1 MDNQNSNRD
10 DVYEQYVD
18 ASVALFMKY
27 YCDTLYEDVTDKN
40 ACTEDDTDAAFPAEL
55 DARCRTL
62 IKKAVKRQR
71 LRKKARYTGKVLR
84 HICSFVVICMA
95 LASFLFV
102 TVEAVRVPIINYYIE
117 HSENNVLEIGSDD
130 TYAEHPLNNEFD
142 ISDPLSGLIP
152 DDYVLVTH
160 EGDALYNFTTIY
172 ENPNNGRIFISGRPL
187 TNVRDIDLQD
197 AENVQRFQIYNCNA
211 IMAEENNTTRLVWIH
226 EEISTTFT
234 LLITDDSNLDAVYI
248 ADQVIRNIS

>member
-1 MDNQNSNRD
+1 MDNQYANRD

-27 YCDTLYEDVTDKN
+27 YCDTLYEDVTDRN

-71 LRKKARYTGKVLR
+71 LRKRVRYTGKVLR
-84 HICSFVVICMA
+84 RVCNFVVICMA

-117 HSENNVLEIGSDD
+117 HSKNNILEIGGNDPSVDFS
-130 TYAEHPLNNEFD
+130 LNNEFY

-152 DDYVLVTH
+152 DDYVLITQ
-160 EGDALYNFTTIY
+160 EGDSFSNFTTIY
-172 ENPNNGRIFISGRPL
+172 KNSHNSSIFISGRPL
-187 TNVRDIDLQD
+187 ANVRDIDLQG
-197 AENVQRFQIYNCNA
+197 AENIQRFQLYNCYA
-211 IMAEENNTTRLVWIH
+211 MMAEEDNATRLVLIH
-226 EEISTTFT
+226 EESSTTIT
-234 LLITDDSNLDAVYI
+234 LVIVDDSRLDAVEI
-248 ADQVIRNIS
+248 ADDLLRKIS

>member
-1 MDNQNSNRD
+1 MDNQYANRD

-27 YCDTLYEDVTDKN
+27 YCDTLYEDVTDRN

-71 LRKKARYTGKVLR
+71 LRKRVRYTGKVLR
-84 HICSFVVICMA
+84 SICSFVIVCMA

-117 HSENNVLEIGSDD
+117 HSENNNLEIVSNDHSAENVLKD
-130 TYAEHPLNNEFD
+130 TFD
-142 ISDPLSGLIP
+142 ISDPLNGLVP
-152 DDYVLVTH
+152 DDYVPITQ
-160 EGDALYNFTTIY
+160 EGDSISNFTTIY
-172 ENPNNGRIFISGRPL
+172 MNSHNNSIFISGQPVSD
-187 TNVRDIDLQD
+187 VRGVDLQD
-197 AENVQRFQIYNCNA
+197 AESVQRFQIYNCES
-211 IMAEENNTTRLVWIH
+211 IMAEEDDAVRLIWID
-226 EEISTTFT
+226 EKNSTIFT
-234 LLITDDSNLDAVYI
+234 LIIVGDPNLDVIFI
-248 ADQVIRNIS
+248 ADQMIRKYS

>member
-1 MDNQNSNRD
+1 MDNQYANRD

-27 YCDTLYEDVTDKN
+27 YCDTLYEDVTDRN

-71 LRKKARYTGKVLR
+71 LRKRARYTGKVLR

-102 TVEAVRVPIINYYIE
+102 SVEAVRVPIINYYIE
-117 HSENNVLEIGSDD
+117 HSKNNILEIGGNDPS
-130 TYAEHPLNNEFD
+130 AEHPLNNEFD
-142 ISDPLSGLIP
+142 ISDPLYGLVP
-152 DDYVLVTH
+152 DDYVPITQ
-160 EGDALYNFTTIY
+160 EGDDISNFTTIY
-172 ENPNNGRIFISGRPL
+172 ENPNNGRIFISGQPL
-187 TNVRDIDLQD
+187 SDVADIDFED
-197 AENVQRFQIYNCNA
+197 AENIQRFKIYNCKA
-211 IMAEENNTTRLVWIH
+211 IMANENNTTRLVWIH

-234 LLITDDSNLDAVYI
+234 LLIVEDSNLDAVYI
-248 ADQVIRNIS
+248 ADQVIRNIF